1 MDSSHM
7 IQAVFISAPTSTYTL
22 TVEAPDG
29 SGSTD
34 PASGN
39 YAYQQPVRMSIR
51 AASAS
56 GWVFDHWVLDGANV
70 GKANPYEVI
79 MNADHRIKAVFLAS
93 SSSSNGI
100 PGYPLGSILLGVIT
114 SFALIISFPHVC
126 SRKRAIGH

>member
-1 MDSSHM
+1 MDSSRM
-7 IQAVFISAPTSTYTL
+7 IQAVFISAPTSAYTL

-51 AASAS
+51 AASSS

-79 MNADHRIKAVFLAS
+79 MNADHKIKAVFVAS
-93 SSSSNGI
+93 SGSSSGI
-100 PGYPLGSILLGVIT
+100 PGYPLESILFGVIS
-114 SFALIISFPHVC
+114 SFALIISFPRVC
-126 SRKRAIGH
+126 SRKRVIGP